1 MSEAQG
7 GSLFRCVN
15 LKEVTAARIEV
26 AGWCLRVAIAR
37 GDARIS
43 AAFRKLAQIPIK
55 PRATRRCYPA
65 LAAFHA
71 AVVTPAD
78 NSSLLRT

>member
-1 MSEAQG
+1 MSEAQS

-15 LKEVTAARIEV
+15 LKELTAARIEV

-43 AAFRKLAQIPIK
+43 AALRNCPNTYQAQSD
-55 PRATRRCYPA
+55 PA
-65 LAAFHA
+65 LAAFDA